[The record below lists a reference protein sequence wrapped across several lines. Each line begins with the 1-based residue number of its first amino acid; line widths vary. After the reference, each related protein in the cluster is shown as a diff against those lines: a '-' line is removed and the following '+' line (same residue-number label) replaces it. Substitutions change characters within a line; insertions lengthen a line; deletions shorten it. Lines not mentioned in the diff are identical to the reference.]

1 MDDWDVI
8 SFVIRSEYRKN
19 ILLHLASQK
28 DIPSKIAEET
38 GYHQSHV
45 STTLGELRERDLV
58 QRLVESPKGRIYALT
73 EKGEE
78 VVKEIENEDL

>member
-1 MDDWDVI
+1 MDDWDAI

-19 ILLHLASQK
+19 ILFHLATKK
-28 DIPSKIAEET
+28 DIPSNIAEET

-45 STTLGELRERDLV
+45 SNTLSELREKDLV
-58 QRLVESPKGRIYALT
+58 ERLVESPKGRIYALT

-78 VVKEIENEDL
+78 VVTEIDNEGL

>member
-1 MDDWDVI
+1 MDDWDVV

-19 ILLHLASQK
+19 VLLHLASQK
-28 DIPSKIAEET
+28 DIPSNIAEEI

-58 QRLVESPKGRIYALT
+58 ERLVESPKGRIYALT
-73 EKGEE
+73 EKGEK
-78 VVKEIENEDL
+78 VVAEIKEENL